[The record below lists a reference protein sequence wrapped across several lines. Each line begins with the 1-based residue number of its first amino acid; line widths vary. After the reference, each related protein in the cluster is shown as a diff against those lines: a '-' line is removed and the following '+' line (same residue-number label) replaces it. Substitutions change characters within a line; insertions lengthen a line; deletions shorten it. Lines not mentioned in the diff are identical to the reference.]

1 VLRRNRSVLSRCAVG
16 LVALV
21 LTACG
26 GSQQSLLPSAAP
38 PKSGG
43 SNANAAFA
51 RVTVIIKLP
60 RKAVANTALRRR
72 PLFVS
77 PSIASATVTVSAT
90 GSPTAKATS
99 NVVCSTATP
108 PSCTVTATI
117 LAPVQNYDTFTVVA
131 YDRPNGAGNVL
142 SQGSTVYPVSAG
154 QNLQVPIVLQ
164 GIVASI
170 LAVNVANAT
179 PLTGTSATSTVLVS
193 AADADGNV
201 IAGQYLPSTP
211 GQPPVTLQLYENDGE
226 GLFSFAGGGTIT
238 ATATL
243 TSSTVPATV
252 YLRAKAD
259 VSTPDD
265 VTIIATLPNAP
276 FVPGTSAIPATSIL
290 GEITTQCPPASP
302 FCVFYPTGYELAATQ
317 QRSNDPTI
325 NPAVLASAIDN
336 WDQNGIPGTPQD
348 AGGGN
353 AIWNVTSFA
362 INRFDLGTDTFANVS
377 VAPPPVDFNSISSDI
392 AGSFW
397 GQSTD
402 AFSAV
407 TTVINFATTGAILQ
421 SYPPFATGFAQSS
434 PEAVASSLDAYGQL
448 WSADFG
454 LSVLNPATGVVTTCS
469 FEPGDANFG
478 AASFDAF
485 AVSGQNV
492 WVGVAGAVDQ
502 NVYVFKVPAQVP
514 AAGCDLTKLET
525 PSTQFNV
532 TGLIGSV
539 PVSSIQLDAAG
550 NAYVLQ
556 ITSVAKIS
564 PAGVITK
571 LVDTGTNPTQTF
583 LNFAVDPSG
592 STLYLLDFSA
602 GLGTLDKVSAAT
614 PSANPLPSVPLPAV
628 LDPNNNAFNNPY
640 VYRPFFASDGNLWI
654 GSAQFANPAL
664 PFTAFGSPNIAS
676 GNFGGLVRLQVT
688 HATFAAVA
696 RQFDAARFQKLLQ
709 SLRTSHRRLTPR
721 RK

>member
-1 VLRRNRSVLSRCAVG
+1 VLRPNRSVIARCAVG

-26 GSQQSLLPSAAP
+26 DSQQSLLPSSAP

-51 RVTVIIKLP
+51 RVTVTVKLP
-60 RKAVANTALRRR
+60 RKAVENTALRRR

-77 PSIASATVTVSAT
+77 PSIGSATVTVSAT

-170 LAVNVANAT
+170 LAVSVANAA

-265 VTIIATLPNAP
+265 ATIIATLPNAP

-302 FCVFYPTGYELAATQ
+302 FCVFYPTGYQFAATQ
-317 QRSNDPTI
+317 QPSPSS
-325 NPAVLASAIDN
+325 PAIDN
-336 WDQNGIPGTPQD
+336 WDQNAIPGTPQD
-348 AGGGN
+348 AGGAN
-353 AIWNVTSFA
+353 AIWNVTSSA

-377 VAPPPVDFNSISSDI
+377 VAPAPVDVYSINSDI
-392 AGSFW
+392 SGSFW
-397 GQSTD
+397 GQNTQSQSSPT
-402 AFSAV
+402 A
-407 TTVINFATTGAILQ
+407 IYNFATTGAILQ
-421 SYPPFATGFAQSS
+421 SYPSAGSGNASIG
-434 PEAVASSLDAYGQL
+434 EVASSLDAYGQL
-448 WSADFG
+448 WSTANG
-454 LSVLNPATGVVTTCS
+454 LSALNPATGVVTTCS
-469 FEPGDANFG
+469 FEPGDPNFG

-485 AVSGQNV
+485 GVSGQNV
-492 WVGVAGAVDQ
+492 WVGVDNTVDQ
-502 NVYVFKVPAQVP
+502 KVYVFKVPAQVP
-514 AAGCDLTKLET
+514 ATGCDLTRLET
-525 PSTQFNV
+525 PATEFDV
-532 TGLIGSV
+532 TGLIGSL
-539 PVSSIQLDAAG
+539 VSPSVRSILLDAAG
-550 NAYVLQ
+550 NAYALQ
-556 ITSVAKIS
+556 VTSVAKIS
-564 PAGVITK
+564 PAGIVTK
-571 LVDTGTNPTQTF
+571 LVDTGTTPTQTF
-583 LNFAVDPSG
+583 LNFAIDPTG
-592 STLYLLDFSA
+592 STLYLVDPSG
-602 GLGTLDKVSAAT
+602 GLGTLDKASAAT
-614 PSANPLPSVPLPAV
+614 PSANPLSSVPLPSV
-628 LDPNNNAFNNPY
+628 LDPNNNLGLPPS
-640 VYRPFFASDGNLWI
+640 VYSLFFASDGNLWI
-654 GSAQFANPAL
+654 GGAQFANPAL
-664 PFTAFGSPNIAS
+664 PFSAFGSPN
-676 GNFGGLVRLQVT
+676 GNPYFGGLVRVQVT

-696 RQFDAARFQKLLQ
+696 RQFDSARFQRLLH
-709 SLRTSHRRLTPR
+709 SLRTSHRRPTPR